1 MLQNIR
7 EGIQGPWAIGIVAV
21 IVVSF
26 VFTGVGSYI
35 SSSNT
40 TAVAIVNGEEID
52 ASTLDTAYQNE
63 RGRLESQFGE
73 AVNALFASE
82 SYINQFRADILERL
96 INDKLVSQKA
106 EELGLRVSDAQ
117 IKQTLAQMPEFQ
129 IAGSFDNDMYNSTLA
144 RAGFTPAQ
152 FAEYMR
158 GQMSRQQLDQSLRGT
173 GIGLPHQVQ
182 RVLALQEQ
190 TRDAKY
196 IEIDINKYQDSI
208 ELSEEEIQNYYELN
222 LSDFDTDEQVK
233 LAYVTLSVAD
243 LSRQFS
249 ADEAEIEQ
257 AYQDNLAFYTSEEQR
272 RISHILFETLDGE
285 EAAQAKAQE
294 VLAKLEAGEDFAS
307 LAESYSDDIVSAEE
321 GGDLNVISRGDYS
334 GAFEDAAFDLNEV
347 GDVSEIVS
355 SEFGLHIIKLTGL
368 TPSTVTPLEEVRDE
382 LESDI
387 ITRKATDEYFSL
399 QNEMARL
406 AFEEPD
412 SLSAVAEAINRPII
426 ETPFFAAGQ
435 LPAGVNYPQLN
446 DIAFS
451 SELIDE
457 QVNSELIEL
466 SDELVMVVRV
476 AEHKPERTRSIDEVK
491 AQIETELKN
500 DKAQAQAYTYA
511 QSIQTALFNNEDV
524 SALLDEHDLS
534 WEEHTGLSR
543 NSAELSSEAID
554 ALFSL
559 SLSPKTDDV
568 SNSVDLVTTTNGNVA
583 LIQLTG
589 VTAAQS
595 PDEATLTATKN
606 RIANAQT
613 QQTYDNFVDA
623 LRETAEIQIIAQ

>member
-35 SSSNT
+35 SSSNS

-63 RGRLESQFGE
+63 RGRLESQFGD

-96 INDKLVSQKA
+96 IDDKLVSQKA
-106 EELGLRVSDAQ
+106 EQLGLRVSDAQ
-117 IKQTLAQMPEFQ
+117 IKETLAQMPEFQ
-129 IAGSFDNDMYNSTLA
+129 IAGSFDNTVYNSTLA

-158 GQMSRQQLDQSLRGT
+158 GQMSRQQLDQSIRGT
-173 GIGLPHQVQ
+173 GLGLSHQVE
-182 RVLALQEQ
+182 RILALQEQ
-190 TRDAKY
+190 TRDAKV
-196 IEIDINKYQDSI
+196 ISIDIEKYQDSI
-208 ELSEEEIQNYYELN
+208 ELTEEEIQSYYDMN
-222 LSDFDTDEQVK
+222 LSDFDTEEQVK
-233 LAYVTLSVAD
+233 LAYISLSVSD
-243 LSRQFS
+243 LTRQYS

-257 AYQDNLAFYTSEEQR
+257 AYQDNLAFYTKEEER

-285 EAAQAKAQE
+285 ESAQERAQE
-294 VLAKLEAGEDFAS
+294 VLSKLSAGEDFAT
-307 LAESYSDDIVSAEE
+307 LAENYSDDIVSAEI
-321 GGDLNVISRGDYS
+321 GGDLSVISRGDYS
-334 GAFEDAAFDLNEV
+334 GAFEDAAFGLEEV
-347 GDVSEIVS
+347 GDTTDVVST
-355 SEFGLHIIKLTGL
+355 EFGLHIIKLTEL
-368 TPSTVTPLEEVRDE
+368 KPATVTPLAEVREE
-382 LESDI
+382 LKEEI
-387 ITRKATDEYFSL
+387 ITKKATDEYFSL

-412 SLSAVAEAINRPII
+412 SLSAVAEAVNRPII
-426 ETPFFAAGQ
+426 ETPFFEAGQ

-457 QVNSELIEL
+457 GVNSELIEL
-466 SDELVMVVRV
+466 SDDLVMIVRV
-476 AEHKPERTRSIDEVK
+476 AEHKPERTRALSEVR
-491 AQIETELKN
+491 AQIETELKS

-511 QSIQTALFNNEDV
+511 QNIQTAIANNEDV
-524 SALLDEHDLS
+524 SALLAEHDFT
-534 WEEHTGLSR
+534 WEEHKGVTRDSTDL
-543 NSAELSSEAID
+543 APAVVD

-559 SLSPKTDDV
+559 GLGDELDALN
-568 SNSVDLVTTTNGNVA
+568 NSIELVTTNSSDVA
-583 LIQLTG
+583 LVQLTG
-589 VTAAQS
+589 VTDALS
-595 PDEATLTATKN
+595 IDEAMVSASKN

-613 QQTYDNFVDA
+613 QQTYENFVEA
-623 LRETAEIQIIAQ
+623 LRETAEIEIITQ